1 MRTAQRPRMSWL
13 PSDDPAAGGSSSSPG
28 PTPAP
33 TPEVVDVEAGT
44 KGVPV
49 ILPARL
55 STTRARGMCT
65 SYRAAAEATTAAA
78 VAIRH
83 RRR

>member
-1 MRTAQRPRMSWL
+1 MIAS
-13 PSDDPAAGGSSSSPG
+13 SDDPATGGSLSS
-28 PTPAP
+28 PAP

-83 RRR
+83 RW